1 MQERQI
7 NKRDPQNFSRVG
19 QEQFHLLTGLEVVGK
34 KKKKKTKTKIV
45 MSESTALISI
55 AQS

>member
-1 MQERQI
+1 MQERQL

-34 KKKKKTKTKIV
+34 KKKKTKTKIV